1 MVWSTCDVRGS
12 SQRED
17 QRSVQLLW
25 LGRQHSFRVIEET
38 CELRLNLWTPQ
49 SRDQPQ
55 SGTLDAAHTNTQ
67 IEYRLSALPDT
78 TAAAYLSHAFVSNEL
93 STHAS
98 DWSAVCF

>member
-55 SGTLDAAHTNTQ
+55 SGALDAAHTNTQ
-67 IEYRLSALPDT
+67 IEYRLSALLKSCICVKWIKQHMHLT
-78 TAAAYLSHAFVSNEL
+78 EAQSAFNGRLIS
-93 STHAS
+93 
-98 DWSAVCF
+98 